1 MIRRVAPV
9 IVIIIAGFAFW
20 FINRATDDPHS
31 PRNEFL
37 LKEQQARDHPD
48 DFDAQLEWAE
58 ALVKAKQ
65 FDDAGPVLQ
74 QAGRL
79 KPADARPFAMLGKLA
94 VRAGQEDQA
103 RGLFHRAL
111 ERDPSNID
119 ALRGLANLDAKAHH
133 LRAAIDGFQK
143 IVDLQPND
151 ADAWQGLGLLLI
163 TARENYRCLNALERA
178 AAIAPNDAIT
188 ERALGTVALNAGK
201 LDQAY
206 TAFQI
211 VLKQNPKD
219 ARALTGLADVMMR
232 RDPSPNGLAAAER
245 QADAAIAA
253 DPTAAAYYLRGFIRL
268 TERHLPEALQDLNTS
283 RKLDPRHQQ
292 TYVVLSECYALA
304 GKPDMA
310 REVSARLERLRAS
323 MLARD
328 RAALDTTGSGQSK

>member
-1 MIRRVAPV
+1 MIRRAAPV
-9 IVIIIAGFAFW
+9 IVIITAVFAFW
-20 FINRATDDPHS
+20 FINRDAYDPHS
-31 PRNEFL
+31 PKNEFL
-37 LKEQQARDHPD
+37 HKERQARDHPD
-48 DFDAQLEWAE
+48 DFGAQLDWAE

-79 KPADARPFAMLGKLA
+79 KPTDARPLAMLGKLA
-94 VRAGQEDQA
+94 IRAGQEDQA
-103 RGLFHRAL
+103 RDLFHMAL

-119 ALRGLANLDAKAHH
+119 ALRGLANLDAKVHH

-163 TARENYRCLNALERA
+163 TAHENGRSLNALERA
-178 AAIAPNDAIT
+178 AAISPNDAIT
-188 ERALGTVALNAGK
+188 ERALGTMALDAGK

-211 VLKQNPKD
+211 VLKQTPKD
-219 ARALTGLADVMMR
+219 AHVLTSLADVMMR
-232 RDPSPNGLAAAER
+232 KDPSPTGLAAAEK
-245 QADAAIAA
+245 QADAAISA
-253 DPTAAAYYLRGFIRL
+253 DPTAAAYYLRGFIRM

-283 RKLDPRHQQ
+283 LKLDPKHRH
-292 TYVVLSECYALA
+292 TYVVLSQCYALA

-310 REVSARLERLRAS
+310 RDVSARFDRLSAT
-323 MLARD
+323 MLARG
-328 RAALDTTGSGQSK
+328 RAAFHTAGSVQSK